1 MAKFCISCGAPLDQ
15 GARFCGSCG
24 APVPEKGHGV
34 TAEPVAAPPEE
45 LQPPTYRVPPP
56 LLPPQPAV
64 ETEPVPVQASY
75 GDAMTEEPAKKGL
88 NWLLIGG
95 GAGILLLLLLYYL
108 IFIRDDVS
116 GTTPPSTTA
125 KVEAKEVADTAY
137 FAIADANIRDKATT
151 IGTTITGKLLRG
163 TSATGTVIT
172 GEDGTTQWLELVDSK
187 GFIAMSNLSETEP
200 PQIVK
205 TLGDKVWVTDK
216 ATDIWAQPDG
226 SATVLDRVQ
235 AGTPLTLFGLT
246 ANDYIEIKLKKGG
259 VGYIADGA
267 RISELA
273 NAKGKPIAI
282 SFNPASCNFGGELEI
297 EFAKLAAKSRAA
309 YDAIEKADFP
319 SDEARYKALGT
330 VEGKSYFQRLERSF
344 NGLSI
349 TGIAQHYESQSL
361 YFADTPDKVLAAF
374 RAAGHKIGRD
384 GQFANTEFYA
394 GIGATAGEDRTYG
407 KSDLS
412 CGV

>member
-1 MAKFCISCGAPLDQ
+1 MAKFCISCGAPLNE

-24 APVPEKGHGV
+24 APVPDNGEAV
-34 TAEPVAAPPEE
+34 AVEPAADPVEAPAPSPPASTLPPPPPPVYEPEPVAVAPDYSDPVIDEPE
-45 LQPPTYRVPPP
+45 
-56 LLPPQPAV
+56 
-64 ETEPVPVQASY
+64 
-75 GDAMTEEPAKKGL
+75 KKGP

-108 IFIRDDVS
+108 IFIRDDIS
-116 GTTPPSTTA
+116 GPTTPATNE
-125 KVEAKEVADTAY
+125 KVEAKEVAGTPY
-137 FAIADANIRDKATT
+137 FAVADANIRDKATT
-151 IGTTITGKLLRG
+151 AGTSITGKLLRG

-172 GEDGTTQWLELVDSK
+172 GEDGTTQWLELADGK

-200 PQIVK
+200 PQITK
-205 TLGDKVWVTDK
+205 ALGDKIWVADK
-216 ATDIWAQPDG
+216 AMDIWAQPDG
-226 SATVLDRVQ
+226 SAAVLDRVQ

-267 RISELA
+267 RIAELA

-282 SFNPASCNFGGELEI
+282 SFNPASCNFGGELEV
-297 EFAKLAAKSRAA
+297 EFGKLAAKSRAA
-309 YDAIEKADFP
+309 YDAIDKTDFP
-319 SDEARYKALGT
+319 SDEARDKALGNF
-330 VEGKSYFQRLERSF
+330 EGKSYFQRLERSF

-349 TGIAQHYESQSL
+349 TGIAQHYESQSI
-361 YFADTPDKVLAAF
+361 YFADAPDKVLAAF
-374 RAAGHKIGRD
+374 KAAGYKIGRD
-384 GQFANTEFYA
+384 GQFANTEIYA
-394 GIGATAGEDRTYG
+394 GIGATAGDGRGFG